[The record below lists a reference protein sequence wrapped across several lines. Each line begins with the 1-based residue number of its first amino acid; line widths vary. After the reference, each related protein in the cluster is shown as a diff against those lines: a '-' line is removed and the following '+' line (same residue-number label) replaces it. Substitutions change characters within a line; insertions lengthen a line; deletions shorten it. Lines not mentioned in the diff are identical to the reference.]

1 MRTSAWT
8 WGLIGSI
15 LWPEATDK
23 QRKAHLAPLSEEARR
38 SVNRACL
45 RRETGS
51 PYLFPAAKDSR
62 KPMGKREAQV
72 WWIDC
77 EKLAE
82 LEHIDRGG
90 WHSLRRKWATERKHL
105 PDVDVAA
112 AGGWTPGSTLLKEIY
127 QQADQAGDMAAVTD
141 RRALRAVR

>member
-1 MRTSAWT
+1 
-8 WGLIGSI
+8 
-15 LWPEATDK
+15 
-23 QRKAHLAPLSEEARR
+23 
-38 SVNRACL
+38 
-45 RRETGS
+45 
-51 PYLFPAAKDSR
+51 
-62 KPMGKREAQV
+62 MGKREAQV

-105 PDVDVAA
+105 PDV
-112 AGGWTPGSTLLKEIY
+112 TLLKEIY
-127 QQADQAGDMAAVTD
+127 QQADQAGVMAAVTD